1 MPGVK
6 KMGYYLDKY
15 GDDIAAFGVGVLTG
29 TPHGRIAVKELA
41 KAAVVYRVEQA
52 KIIGRFAATEAGLR
66 VGAMRGPAKAAAVGT
81 VRGLT
86 RVAKHPAALVVAGGY
101 IAGSAVGST
110 HVVQVRGDP
119 NPLLMGVF

>member
-1 MPGVK
+1 
-6 KMGYYLDKY
+6 MGYYLDKY

-29 TPHGRIAVKELA
+29 TPHGRLAAKELV
-41 KAAVVYRVEQA
+41 KAAVSYRVEQA

-66 VGAMRGPAKAAAVGT
+66 VGALRGPTKAVAIGT

-86 RVAKHPAALVVAGGY
+86 RVAKHPASLVIAGGY

-110 HVVQVRGDP
+110 HVVEIRGDP